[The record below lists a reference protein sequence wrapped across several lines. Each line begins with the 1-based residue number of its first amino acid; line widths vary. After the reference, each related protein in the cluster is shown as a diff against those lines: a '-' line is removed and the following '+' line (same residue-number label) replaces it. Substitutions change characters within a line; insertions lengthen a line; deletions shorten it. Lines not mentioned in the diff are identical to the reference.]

1 MKSNYKRLGDYIR
14 QIDVRNR
21 DLRTNNLLGINID
34 KFFMPSV
41 ANIIGTD
48 LKNYKLIKK
57 NQFACNP
64 MHVGRDERLPVALY
78 LTEDESIVSPAYYVF
93 EVTNE
98 DLLSEYLMLWFRRP
112 EFDRECF
119 FYTDASVRG
128 GIAWEDFCDMK
139 LPVPPIEEQQKIVD
153 AYKKIENRIALKK
166 KIIGNLETQAQSIF
180 YLYFGAYYSKNV
192 LPKGWSYIKLGD
204 ICSIKGG
211 KRLPIDCELTD
222 THTNHPYIRVRDI
235 GYGRYVCL
243 NNQFQYID
251 DYTHNKIS
259 RYIVYTNDIVISIVG
274 TIGLIGKIH
283 VSLNGANLTE
293 NCVRLTDIRNITSD
307 YLYYTLLYKK
317 QIKEIDLLSVGAVQA
332 KLPIYNIQSMSLIL
346 PPKDYL
352 ATFQS
357 VISVINQQVER
368 NTIEIQILEMLK
380 FSILTTL
387 SR

>member
-14 QIDVRNR
+14 QVDVRNR

-166 KIIGNLETQAQSIF
+166 KINETIFDLCQTNYNKLIGNFVNEGQA
-180 YLYFGAYYSKNV
+180 N
-192 LPKGWSYIKLGD
+192 
-204 ICSIKGG
+204 
-211 KRLPIDCELTD
+211 
-222 THTNHPYIRVRDI
+222 
-235 GYGRYVCL
+235 
-243 NNQFQYID
+243 
-251 DYTHNKIS
+251 
-259 RYIVYTNDIVISIVG
+259 G
-274 TIGLIGKIH
+274 TIGSYCDIKSGYAFKSQCWTNNGYKVIKIANIVDNSIELVSCNYVSKENAAKSKLFYVQGGDLLIAMTGATTGKIGI
-283 VSLNGANLTE
+283 VPYCKENLTVNQRVGKFFLGQE
-293 NCVRLTDIRNITSD
+293 PLNRLPF
-307 YLYYTLLYKK
+307 LVCTLLSQSV
-317 QIKEIDLLSVGAVQA
+317 QIQLHPDGTAGSAQDNLSADDI
-332 KLPIYNIQSMSLIL
+332 KNIKIIL
-346 PPKDYL
+346 PKST
-352 ATFQS
+352 AIETFN
-357 VISVINQQVER
+357 VLHKPFFERIIIN
-368 NTIEIQILEMLK
+368 NSEIRLMQKNAELLLQNIVCQ
-380 FSILTTL
+380 
-387 SR
+387 